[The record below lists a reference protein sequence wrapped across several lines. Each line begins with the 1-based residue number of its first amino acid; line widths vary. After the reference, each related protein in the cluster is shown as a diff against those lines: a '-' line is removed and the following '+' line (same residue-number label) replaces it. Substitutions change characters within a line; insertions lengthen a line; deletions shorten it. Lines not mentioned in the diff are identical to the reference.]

1 MIRAGDLDK
10 RVTIQAKTVTFNA
23 YNEPIETWSELAT
36 VWAEAIT
43 KDSKG
48 REFTAAQKLF
58 AEVSIVFRIR
68 YRADVTP
75 VHRVVYA
82 GRTFGIL
89 AVEDAALTHES
100 MLLTC
105 REVI

>member
-1 MIRAGDLDK
+1 MIRACDLDK
-10 RVTIQAKTVTFNA
+10 RVTVQAKTVSYNG

-36 VWAEAIT
+36 VWAQAIT
-43 KDSKG
+43 SGTKG

-75 VHRVVYA
+75 LHRVVYA

-89 AVEDAALTHES
+89 AVEDAELTHEC

-105 REVI
+105 REVV